1 LKTLKELRA
10 ERADIHEKMSAILP
24 ADGDERDLTEEETQQ
39 WDDYSARY
47 DDVVAEIEKLET
59 MEARKAKIAAEKA
72 ELEKSA
78 TPDKRTPVATV
89 HNNELDEEFRNIGD
103 YVGAV
108 YKHVN
113 GDVDVRVQQMK
124 NATSG
129 GYLVPDKFMSEIL
142 AVDPEDA
149 VVKSRARMLTSSVPP
164 DAEVRIPALDQGTN
178 DYGAIVVYHQGES
191 DTLTESNA
199 EFRQVTLKPH
209 KLTCYVT
216 ASNEIMNNASNF
228 SGFLQGLMQGAVT
241 DATETDYISGNG
253 VNRALGFLN
262 SPCRIDYARTT
273 ASQIAFADVVGMLAR
288 RLNRGGGNWAWLAAQ
303 SVVPQLAT
311 IADAGSNN
319 IYLVSAGQSMPN
331 MLMGL
336 PVIYNDRM
344 PSLGNRGD
352 LCLVDLSKY
361 IIADGSGPSL
371 MISEHARFANDEV
384 AIRLVLRTD
393 GQAWLNTAITPK
405 GGGDTQSP
413 FIILQ

>member
-10 ERADIHEKMSAILP
+10 ERADITAKLDAILKA
-24 ADGDERDLTEEETQQ
+24 ADDESRDLSEDETKEWESLEARHEEVKQ
-39 WDDYSARY
+39 
-47 DDVVAEIEKLET
+47 EIAKAET
-59 MEARKAKIAAEKA
+59 MEERKAKIAAEKA

-78 TPDKRTPVATV
+78 TPDTRTPTAAV
-89 HNNELDEEFRNIGD
+89 HNNKLDEEFRNFGD

-108 YKHVN
+108 HQTVM
-113 GDVDVRVQQMK
+113 GTPDVRVQQMK

-129 GYLVPDKFMSEIL
+129 GFLVPDKFLSEIL

-149 VVKSRARMLTSSVPP
+149 VVKSRARMLSTTVPP
-164 DAEVRIPALDQGTN
+164 DAEVKIPALDQGTN

-216 ASNEIMNNASNF
+216 ASNEIMNNAAGF

-253 VNRALGFLN
+253 VNKALGFLN
-262 SPCRIDYARTT
+262 APCRIEVARTT
-273 ASQIAFADVVGMLAR
+273 ANQIAYADVTGMMAR
-288 RLNRGGGNWAWLAAQ
+288 RLMRGGGNWAWIASQATL
-303 SVVPQLAT
+303 PQ
-311 IADAGSNN
+311 IAGIGDGTNN
-319 IYLVSAGQSMPN
+319 ILVTNAAVGMPAT
-331 MLMGL
+331 LMGL
-336 PVIYNDRM
+336 PLIYNDRM
-344 PSLGNRGD
+344 PNLGTTGD

-361 IIADGSGPSL
+361 IIADGTGPSL

-384 AIRLVLRTD
+384 AIRLTLRTD
-393 GQAWLNTAITPK
+393 GQAWLNAAISPK
-405 GGGDTQSP
+405 GGGATQSP
-413 FIILQ
+413 IIILQ